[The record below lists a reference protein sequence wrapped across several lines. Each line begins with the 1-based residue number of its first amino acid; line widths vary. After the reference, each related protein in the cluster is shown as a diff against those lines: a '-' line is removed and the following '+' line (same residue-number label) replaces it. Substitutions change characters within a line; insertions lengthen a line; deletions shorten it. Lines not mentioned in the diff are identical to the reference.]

1 MPYATNIS
9 RAAQRAPEIDVRESE
24 HVRFWCR
31 ALGITQHQLFCAVS
45 TVGGHVDNIKR
56 HLRRAVPASR

>member
-9 RAAQRAPEIDVRESE
+9 RGAQRAPEIDVRESE
-24 HVRFWCR
+24 HVRLWCPLR
-31 ALGITQHQLFCAVS
+31 TTRNHQLFCAVS
-45 TVGGHVDNIKR
+45 TVGGQVDNIKR